1 MGIGEWLFGR
11 QEQPPETPIPRVPPA
26 ADLHAAVDQVE
37 AMAVAGKVRP
47 EVLARL
53 RRVTKTVR
61 ETIPRMDRL
70 GGGSTQAYHVMATAT
85 DYLPEASGG
94 YLRRPRE
101 WADSR
106 PVDRG
111 KTPLMILVDQLDLLG
126 RTMDR
131 VFDAINRA
139 DAEALVIHGRFLQ
152 EKFGHASTGGEL
164 ALGAGT
170 PLPPMPSSPGPAP
183 APDSAAPRHPQVTPD
198 SGAPSAP
205 SPTLTPPQAPATP
218 DIRLQPPIGR
228 QG

>member
-1 MGIGEWLFGR
+1 MGIGEWLFGGGK
-11 QEQPPETPIPRVPPA
+11 EQPPPAAIPRVPT
-26 ADLHAAVDQVE
+26 ADDLLAAVDRVE
-37 AMAVAGKVRP
+37 AMAIAGKVRP

-85 DYLPEASGG
+85 DYLPEAIGG
-94 YLRRPRE
+94 YLRLPRD

-106 PVDRG
+106 AVDRG

-139 DAEALVIHGRFLQ
+139 DAEALVVHGRFLQ

-164 ALGAGT
+164 ALGST
-170 PLPPMPSSPGPAP
+170 PSIPAMPPAQATAP
-183 APDSAAPRHPQVTPD
+183 AALPTAAPSTL
-198 SGAPSAP
+198 P
-205 SPTLTPPQAPATP
+205 SPPTTPATAATP

-228 QG
+228 